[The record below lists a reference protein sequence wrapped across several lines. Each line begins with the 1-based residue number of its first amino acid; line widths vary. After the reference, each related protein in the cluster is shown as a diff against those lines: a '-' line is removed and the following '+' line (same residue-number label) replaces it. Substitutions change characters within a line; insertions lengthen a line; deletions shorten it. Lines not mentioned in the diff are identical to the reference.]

1 MQILNKL
8 TMTEE
13 QIHKVSQIFEK
24 ELLQGLSADP
34 EERKLSS
41 LQMENTYVRAL
52 LNGKGWY
59 YGRLESCFKVHPID
73 SFVMVIVINIS

>member
-1 MQILNKL
+1 MKVLNKL

-52 LNGKGWY
+52 LNGKGLY
-59 YGRLESCFKVHPID
+59 FKKAS
-73 SFVMVIVINIS
+73 SFNVDV